1 MTLKQLEYFL
11 AIAESGNITKA
22 AARLNISQ
30 PPLSLQLK
38 TLEDELGVELFVREK
53 KKLFITSQGQML
65 EEYARKILAMSE
77 KMIQDIQAQDS
88 VPKIRLRVATISS
101 VCNQILPDV
110 IHRFKE
116 YYPYVEFEIFETDTL
131 SVIEKLSS
139 HTAEFG
145 FVREPFNN
153 ALYNTLPIN
162 DSTLGDNSIDYFCAL
177 AYKKYFDDSEAETIS
192 LQSLKNKPIII
203 HRRHYDIFVHAC
215 KKAGF
220 SPYIVCQNDNIW
232 SAIRMAESDIGLN
245 LAPYT
250 AVILNTNPDLI
261 IKRVDYP
268 CLVTRTYLTWNRDLA
283 MTKEVSAFLELF
295 SKQ

>member
-11 AIAESGNITKA
+11 AIAETGNITKA

-177 AYKKYFDDSEAETIS
+177 AYQKYFDDSEAETIS

-215 KKAGF
+215 KKAGPF
-220 SPYIVCQNDNIW
+220 HHISSV
-232 SAIRMAESDIGLN
+232 RMTIYGRHQDGLESDIGLN

-261 IKRVDYP
+261 IKRVDYHA
-268 CLVTRTYLTWNRDLA
+268 WSLA
-283 MTKEVSAFLELF
+283 HI
-295 SKQ
+295 